1 MDSATLCRALTE
13 RTGDSVVVS
22 EEVGLGVHPS
32 SAAGRQFRDALG
44 TLNQDVAEV
53 ADQVLLIVAGRALPL
68 HRCALNMRAALAFLT
83 PFPGARQ
90 PTPRALR
97 WFPLVGAVLGLA
109 LGGLWWATAK
119 IWPLPVAAFIVVL
132 ADLGLTGMLHLD
144 GLADTAD
151 GLLPHLSR
159 ERRLEVMREPT
170 VGAFGVGAVVI
181 ILLGRFAVF
190 ATLRP
195 APLLVAALWCISR
208 TAMAAV
214 VDRVPY
220 ARREDGLPGC
230 VHGGSRFRCS
240 LVAVVVLAAAAL
252 AAGVEGAGRTG
263 RRGSSA
269 LVGFGAVV
277 VWARRRIG
285 GFTGDV
291 LGAAGMVGETIGLL
305 VAAARW

>member
-1 MDSATLCRALTE
+1 
-13 RTGDSVVVS
+13 
-22 EEVGLGVHPS
+22 
-32 SAAGRQFRDALG
+32 
-44 TLNQDVAEV
+44 
-53 ADQVLLIVAGRALPL
+53 
-68 HRCALNMRAALAFLT
+68 MRAALAFLT
-83 PFPGARQ
+83 PFPGARV

-97 WFPLVGAVLGLA
+97 WFPLVGLALGFA

-119 IWPLPVAAFIVVL
+119 VWPLPVAAFIVVL

-151 GLLPHLSR
+151 GLLPHLTR

-170 VGAFGVGAVVI
+170 VGAFGVGAVMV

-195 APLLVAALWCISR
+195 APLMVAALWCASR

-220 ARREDGLPGC
+220 ARSESGLASAFMGAPLPLFAVG
-230 VHGGSRFRCS
+230 
-240 LVAVVVLAAAAL
+240 VVVVATAAL
-252 AAGVEGAGRTG
+252 AAGWAVPAGPVAVA
-263 RRGSSA
+263 SC
-269 LVGFGAVV
+269 LVAFGGIVA
-277 VWARRRIG
+277 WARWRIG

-291 LGAAGMVGETIGLL
+291 LGAAGVLGETVGLV
-305 VAAARW
+305 VAAAHYAS

>member
-1 MDSATLCRALTE
+1 
-13 RTGDSVVVS
+13 
-22 EEVGLGVHPS
+22 
-32 SAAGRQFRDALG
+32 
-44 TLNQDVAEV
+44 
-53 ADQVLLIVAGRALPL
+53 
-68 HRCALNMRAALAFLT
+68 
-83 PFPGARQ
+83 
-90 PTPRALR
+90 
-97 WFPLVGAVLGLA
+97 
-109 LGGLWWATAK
+109 
-119 IWPLPVAAFIVVL
+119 VAAFIVVL

-170 VGAFGVGAVVI
+170 VGAFGVGAVVVT
-181 ILLGRFAVF
+181 LLGRFAVF

-195 APLLVAALWCISR
+195 APLLVAALWCVSR

-220 ARREDGLPGC
+220 ARRESGLPSAFMGAPLP
-230 VHGGSRFRCS
+230 VFE
-240 LVAVVVLAAAAL
+240 VAAVVLATAAL
-252 AAGVEGAGRTG
+252 AAAWAVPAGPVAV
-263 RRGSSA
+263 GSS

-277 VWARRRIG
+277 LWARGRIG

-291 LGAAGMVGETIGLL
+291 LGAAGIVGETIGLL